1 MAFSVFLH
9 LLMLFWCH
17 PPTPK
22 SNCSSFVW
30 TPPYSSLQLFF
41 VSLSPGL
48 EITMNG
54 IRSLP
59 ASITS
64 WVGSAGLSTMGRCPL
79 KTLLPAAT
87 QATARSPLSRWAR
100 AGMGVIV
107 SGKGVSDGP
116 RAQNEGVR
124 DHSGEQTSAWRGN
137 KVLWELGYTRGTDW
151 ISEEEDGE
159 MWKMKALLKLQ
170 LGFFFHVMSYS
181 ILIIIVLSQNRQ

>member
-116 RAQNEGVR
+116 PTVNHETPNADLVR
-124 DHSGEQTSAWRGN
+124 EAYSSLTLRHTHTLTHRH
-137 KVLWELGYTRGTDW
+137 GYTLTQ
-151 ISEEEDGE
+151 I
-159 MWKMKALLKLQ
+159 LTHTQ
-170 LGFFFHVMSYS
+170 LPMPKYPSLPVN
-181 ILIIIVLSQNRQ
+181 SQD